1 LPDNPEGLA
10 FSHTWNLSG
19 QMISIGHEV
28 CILCAGNWSD
38 GIQTLTQEERK
49 IIKLPYL
56 SGNNLPLVPSITE
69 AFSYNLSVSNW
80 LQKHKEDYDIIHL
93 HDKSGYFFAGK
104 QGETPLVCTFFGLN
118 NIESETLDDNADIA
132 GAKILHRKFVENWE
146 KNALYQSN
154 HLIMVSQEMIEE
166 LRFSDFNMKRLT
178 PKITQISHGVHPV
191 PIEETSNLEPHLLLY
206 VGPLLREKGIFRL
219 VEAMKNTLP
228 QTGLIMIGEGADQ
241 TRLESL
247 VEQYGLHS
255 KVQVMGKQTP
265 QTILYWLSKCAF
277 LVAPSLRETYNSIFL
292 EAFACGKT
300 VLSTD
305 LPYNRELIWHGENGW
320 LIEPDNAEQLTLAI
334 NYMVENPLFTQKLGK
349 EALKIVKNRFSWQNI
364 ARKTERIYANLT
376 GIEIKIKPTFVAENI
391 EKEF

>member
-1 LPDNPEGLA
+1 LPDSTVGLA

-19 QMISIGHEV
+19 QMLSMGHEV
-28 CILCAGNWSD
+28 SILCAGNWLD
-38 GIQTLTQEERK
+38 GIQTHQQEERK
-49 IIKLPYL
+49 IIRLPYL
-56 SGNNLPLVPSITE
+56 SGNNLPFVPSITE

-80 LQKHKEDYDIIHL
+80 LQKHKVDYDIIHL

-104 QGETPLVCTFFGLN
+104 QGEIPLVCTFFGLN
-118 NIESETLDDNADIA
+118 NIESEPLDDNADIA

-178 PKITQISHGVHPV
+178 PKITQISHGVHPM
-191 PIEETSNLEPHLLLY
+191 PIAETSNLEPNLLLY
-206 VGPLLREKGIFRL
+206 VGPLLREKGIFKL
-219 VEAMKNTLP
+219 VEAMKNVAP

-241 TRLESL
+241 ARLET
-247 VEQYGLHS
+247 VVQQFGLQS
-255 KVQVMGKQTP
+255 KIQVMGKQTP
-265 QTILYWLSKCAF
+265 QTILFWLSKCAF

-292 EAFACGKT
+292 EAFACGKM

-320 LIEPDNAEQLTLAI
+320 LVEPDNAEQLTLSI
-334 NYMVENPLFTQKLGK
+334 NYLVENPLFTQKLGK
-349 EALKIVKNRFSWQNI
+349 EALQIVKNRFSWENI
-364 ARKTERIYANLT
+364 ARKTERIYGNLS
-376 GIEIKIKPTFVAENI
+376 GIEIKIKPTFTAENV
-391 EKEF
+391 EKEY